1 MTDVVEE
8 KEQEQQQEASPPA
21 HDSEHR
27 AHPSDTQYIL
37 IALILAAITGIEVA
51 VSYAKGL
58 GYAGNPV
65 LLILAAA
72 KFFIVVAFFMHL
84 RFDNRILRRIF
95 ITGIVLA
102 IVVYTI
108 VFLTLEVFTSM
119 HGVHG

>member
-8 KEQEQQQEASPPA
+8 KRQEQQEASPPD
-21 HDSEHR
+21 HDGEHR
-27 AHPSDTQYIL
+27 GHPSDAQYIL
-37 IALILAAITGIEVA
+37 IALILAALTGIEVA

-65 LLILAAA
+65 LLILAAS

-84 RFDNRILRRIF
+84 RFDSPILRRIF

-102 IVVYTI
+102 IVVYTV